1 MPENNIE
8 TYIEESREAVQ
19 RLNSGVKDFAVFD
32 FNHIPEKP
40 LIREEV
46 RKIIDTLVKYHQTGI
61 PRHIVIGGPRGSGKT
76 LTLKYLAK
84 TFAHKLGL
92 PFYAANCRV
101 YNTSFKALAHM
112 LKVRP
117 RGYSYSELCNKF
129 EEQIPDKAVIVL
141 DEVDLLSEKDFRK
154 DILYFLSRT
163 VRRYNVILLSNN
175 PKFVNTLD
183 ESTRSSLQ
191 PDLLLFR
198 NYSAPEI
205 FEILLDRATAGL
217 HSWDESVLGEIAAL
231 TAKNTNSD
239 IRVAIKTLLYVVTHE
254 AESVT
259 DCFERARRDIM
270 GDMLQNLN
278 DKALLVLRSAVDDP
292 TGFVKQVYTRYC
304 QLSRQM
310 GEDPYSYY
318 YFYSNLAFLQS
329 VGLLMLVSAKV
340 DRAYTNRIHPLVSK
354 EQIDTVVNVRF
365 RVE

>member
-1 MPENNIE
+1 MPEDDIE
-8 TYIEESREAVQ
+8 VYIQKSREQAE
-19 RLNSGVKDFAVFD
+19 RLNSGVKDFTVFD
-32 FNHIPEKP
+32 LNHIPDKP

-46 RKIIDTLVKYHQTGI
+46 KKIVDVFVRYHQTGI
-61 PRHIVIGGPRGSGKT
+61 PRNLLIAGARGSGKT

-84 TFAHKLGL
+84 TFSGKLGL
-92 PFYAANCRV
+92 PFHAVNCRV
-101 YNTSFKALAHM
+101 HNTSFKALAHM

-117 RGYSYSELCNKF
+117 RGYSYSELCTRF

-141 DEVDLLSEKDFRK
+141 DEVDMLSEKDFRK
-154 DILYFLSRT
+154 DILYFLSRS
-163 VRRYNVILLSNN
+163 VRRFNVVLLSNN

-191 PDLLLFR
+191 PDLLVFR
-198 NYSAPEI
+198 NYSAVEI
-205 FEILLDRATAGL
+205 HEILQERARVGL
-217 HSWDESVLGEIAAL
+217 HSSDDAILAEISAL
-231 TAKNTNSD
+231 VARNTNSD
-239 IRVAIKTLLYVVTHE
+239 IRVAIRTLLYVVTHE
-254 AESVT
+254 ASSVAE
-259 DCFERARRDIM
+259 CFDQARHDIM

-304 QLSRQM
+304 QLSRTM

-354 EQIDTVVNVRF
+354 EQIDAVMTARF
-365 RVE
+365 RPE